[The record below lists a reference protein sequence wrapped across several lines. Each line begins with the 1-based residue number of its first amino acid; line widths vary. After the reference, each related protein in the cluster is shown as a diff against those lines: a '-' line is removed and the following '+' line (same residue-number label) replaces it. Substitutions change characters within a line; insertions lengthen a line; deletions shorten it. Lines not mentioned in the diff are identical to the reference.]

1 MLACAVLASGT
12 EELMRPCLSVLLLAL
27 AVGPAAATAADP
39 ILEELREPPTEAEP
53 SGLRRLRELELGF
66 MPRGELFTALIAD
79 PRWPHF
85 SAAYHYY
92 VDDPDFKNIGAVSFG
107 ETFAVYRGRVG
118 QSWWELGLQA
128 GVFAVFDLDAP
139 SSDLINSDY
148 FVAAT
153 AAYRYRDFSVLAR
166 LFHQSSHLGDE
177 FLLRQTN
184 LERVNLSYEGVD
196 MRLSYE
202 FLNEALRLYV
212 GAGYLF
218 NRTPDDLDPWS
229 TQAGFEVRSPWPGPQ
244 AGWRPIAA
252 VDVQNREENRWATD
266 ISVRAGVEF
275 SGVLA
280 PRTLQ
285 VLIEYFTGHS
295 PNGQFYRNTVDYVGL
310 GLHFHF

>member
-1 MLACAVLASGT
+1 M
-12 EELMRPCLSVLLLAL
+12 LAL
-27 AVGPAAATAADP
+27 AVGPAVATAADP
-39 ILEELREPPTEAEP
+39 MLEELREPPGTP
-53 SGLRRLRELELGF
+53 PTPRELELGF

-92 VDDPDFKNIGAVSFG
+92 LDDPDFKNIAAVSFG
-107 ETFAVYRGRVG
+107 ETFAIYRDRVG

-128 GVFAVFDLDAP
+128 GVFAVFDLDTP
-139 SSDLINSDY
+139 SFDLINSDY

-153 AAYRYRDFSVLAR
+153 VAYRYRGFSALAR

-202 FLNEALRLYV
+202 FLNEALRLYA

-229 TQAGFEVRSPWPGPQ
+229 TQAGIEVRSPWPGPQ
-244 AGWRPIAA
+244 AGWRPVAA

-285 VLIEYFTGHS
+285 VLIEYFAGHS
-295 PNGQFYRNTVDYVGL
+295 PNGQFYRNTVDYLGL